1 MLLCKTCLHGK
12 ESCGFGFSWNRTTK
26 AQQLATLVAWSIMA
40 TKGRNLLS
48 KSRICCPGEENLP
61 QSESADAIECCVALK
76 DLVPNEHLITNL
88 LLNVANFSNLNRAQ
102 RILVYVLRLL
112 QIKVLS
118 KISTNNKFV
127 QFIKDHI
134 SKTGKIR
141 SYLRSYFKTRG
152 PTSLSFRN
160 WKWLRSEPKSNYFG

>member
-1 MLLCKTCLHGK
+1 ML
-12 ESCGFGFSWNRTTK
+12 
-26 AQQLATLVAWSIMA
+26 A
-40 TKGRNLLS
+40 

-76 DLVPNEHLITNL
+76 DLGPNEHLITNL

-141 SYLRSYFKTRG
+141 TDELKAAELVLVINALHPDEDT
-152 PTSLSFRN
+152 
-160 WKWLRSEPKSNYFG
+160 KSNMGIYEDEFGILRCRRRLHKCESLLDECKYPVYLSYHAPLTGLILNEFML